1 MAEIT
6 LNAAV
11 RANLLTLNSTQS
23 LIDKT
28 QNRLSTGLRVS
39 SPIDDS
45 KAFFEAKSLSDRAS
59 DFGEKKDGIDQ
70 AISSV
75 KTALQAVDAV
85 DSLVSQLKGLAISA
99 KSASGTELAS
109 VVSQFNEL
117 RTQINNLAGDASFQ
131 GLNLVNN
138 TTTVLTVEFGVAT
151 TSTLDITAVNLQSG
165 TAGLSISVAA
175 ASNTTAT
182 GDLDFSATSD
192 VDTIIAELDTAIT
205 TLRGNA
211 SALGSNV
218 ALLQTRLDFTNG
230 YVNNLTEGAGKLT
243 LADINEEGAN
253 LVSLQTRQQLGISA
267 LAFAGQSEQSVLSL
281 FR

>member
-1 MAEIT
+1 M
-6 LNAAV
+6 
-11 RANLLTLNSTQS
+11 
-23 LIDKT
+23 
-28 QNRLSTGLRVS
+28 S

-75 KTALQAVDAV
+75 KTALEAVDAV

-99 KSASGTELAS
+99 KSASGTELTS
-109 VVSQFNEL
+109 VVSQYNQL
-117 RTQINNLAGDASFQ
+117 RTQIDNLAGDASYQ

-138 TTTVLTVEFGVAT
+138 TTSTLTVEFGVSS
-151 TSTLDITAVNLQSG
+151 TSTLAINAVNLQTG
-165 TAGLSISVAA
+165 TGALDITLAAG
-175 ASNTTAT
+175 
-182 GDLDFSATSD
+182 SATTTGELNFANTSEID
-192 VDTIIAELDTAIT
+192 AAIVELDTAIT

-211 SALGSNV
+211 SSLGSNV
-218 ALLQTRLDFTNG
+218 ALLQTRLDFTNS
-230 YVNNLTEGAGKLT
+230 YVNNLEEGAGKLT

>member
-1 MAEIT
+1 MADIT

-59 DFGEKKDGIDQ
+59 DFSEKKDGIDQ

-75 KTALQAVDAV
+75 KTALEAVDAV

-99 KSASGTELAS
+99 KSASGTELTS
-109 VVSQFNEL
+109 IVTQYNTL
-117 RTQINNLAGDASFQ
+117 RTQIDNLAGDASFQ

-138 TTTVLTVEFGVAT
+138 TTSTLTVEFGTAS
-151 TSTLDITAVNLQSG
+151 TSTLAIGAVNLQTGS
-165 TAGLSISVAA
+165 TGLNISLAA
-175 ASNTTAT
+175 ASATTAT
-182 GDLDFSATSD
+182 GDLDFSQTSL
-192 VDTIIAELDTAIT
+192 VDSAIAELDTAIT

-211 SALGSNV
+211 SSLGSNV
-218 ALLQTRLDFTNG
+218 ALLQTRLDFTNA
-230 YVNNLTEGAGKLT
+230 YVNNLEEGAGKLT

-267 LAFAGQSEQSVLSL
+267 LAFAGQS
-281 FR
+281 

>member
-11 RANLLTLNSTQS
+11 RANLLTLGRTQS

-45 KAFFEAKSLSDRAS
+45 KAFFEAKSLGDRAS
-59 DFGEKKDGIDQ
+59 DFAQNKDGIDQ
-70 AISSV
+70 GISSV
-75 KTALQAVDAV
+75 KTALEAVGAVDT
-85 DSLVSQLKGLAISA
+85 LIRQLKGLAISA
-99 KSASGTELAS
+99 KSATGSELTS
-109 VVSQFNEL
+109 IVSQYNSL
-117 RTQINNLAGDASFQ
+117 RTQIDNLAGDASYQ

-138 TTTVLTVEFGVAT
+138 TVTTQTISFGTVT
-151 TSTLDITAVNLQSG
+151 TSNLTISAVDLRTNTVG
-165 TAGLSISVAA
+165 GLGIIAAANFSVAA
-175 ASNTTAT
+175 N
-182 GDLDFSATSD
+182 
-192 VDTIIAELDTAIT
+192 VDAAISQLDTAIT

-211 SALGSNV
+211 AALGSNV
-218 ALLQTRLDFTNG
+218 ALLQVRLDFTKA
-230 YVNNLTEGAGKLT
+230 YVNNLEEGSAKLT
-243 LADINEEGAN
+243 LANINEEGAN

-281 FR
+281 FQ

>member
-1 MAEIT
+1 MADIT

-11 RANLLTLNSTQS
+11 RANLLTLGNTQT
-23 LIDKT
+23 LIDRT
-28 QNRLSTGLRVS
+28 QNRLSTGLKVA

-45 KAFFEAKSLSDRAS
+45 RAFFEAKTLSDRAT
-59 DFGEKKDGIDQ
+59 DFGQKKDGIDQ
-70 AISSV
+70 GISSV

-85 DSLVSQLKGLAISA
+85 DTLVSQLKGLAISA
-99 KSASGTELAS
+99 KSATGSELTS
-109 VVSQFNEL
+109 IVTQYNSL
-117 RTQINNLAGDASFQ
+117 RTQIDNLAGDAEYQ

-138 TTTVLTVEFGVAT
+138 TT
-151 TSTLDITAVNLQSG
+151 STLAVSFGTLTASTLSIAAVDLQTNTVGGLGITSAVN
-165 TAGLSISVAA
+165 
-175 ASNTTAT
+175 
-182 GDLDFSATSD
+182 FSASSV
-192 VDTIIAELDTAIT
+192 VDAAIAQLDTAVT

-211 SALGSNV
+211 SSLGSNV
-218 ALLQTRLDFTNG
+218 ALLQARLDFTKS
-230 YVNNLTEGAGKLT
+230 YVNELESGSAKLT

>member
-11 RANLLTLNSTQS
+11 RSNLLTLSNTQS

-59 DFGEKKDGIDQ
+59 DFSEKKDGIDQ
-70 AISSV
+70 GISSV
-75 KTALQAVDAV
+75 KTALEAVEAVDT
-85 DSLVSQLKGLAISA
+85 LVRQLKGLAISA
-99 KSASGTELAS
+99 KSASGTELTS
-109 VVSQFNEL
+109 IVSQYNSL
-117 RTQINNLAGDASFQ
+117 RTQIDNLAGDASYQ

-138 TTTVLTVEFGVAT
+138 TTSTLAVSFGTAT
-151 TSTLDITAVNLQSG
+151 TSTLSITAVDLRTNTVG
-165 TAGLSISVAA
+165 GLSVTSAA
-175 ASNTTAT
+175 N
-182 GDLDFSATSD
+182 FSATSL
-192 VDTIIAELDTAIT
+192 VDAAITQLDTAIT

-211 SALGSNV
+211 SSLGSNV
-218 ALLQTRLDFTNG
+218 ALLQARLDFTKS
-230 YVNNLTEGAGKLT
+230 YVNGLEEGAGKLT

>member
-11 RANLLTLNSTQS
+11 RSNLLTLSNTQS

-28 QNRLSTGLRVS
+28 QNRLSTGLRVA

-59 DFGEKKDGIDQ
+59 DFSEKKDGIDQ
-70 AISSV
+70 GISSV
-75 KTALQAVDAV
+75 KTALEAVEAVDT
-85 DSLVSQLKGLAISA
+85 LVRQLKGLAISA
-99 KSASGTELAS
+99 KSATGTELTS
-109 VVSQFNEL
+109 IVSQYNSL
-117 RTQINNLAGDASFQ
+117 RTQIDNLAGDASYQ

-138 TTTVLTVEFGVAT
+138 TTSTLAVSFGTAT
-151 TSTLDITAVNLQSG
+151 TSTLSIAAVNLQAGS
-165 TAGLSISVAA
+165 AGLAVTLAA
-175 ASNTTAT
+175 ASATTT
-182 GDLDFSATSD
+182 GEIDFSTASGADAAIT
-192 VDTIIAELDTAIT
+192 ELDTAIT

-211 SALGSNV
+211 SSLGSNV
-218 ALLQTRLDFTNG
+218 ALLQARLDFTKS
-230 YVNNLTEGAGKLT
+230 YVNGLEEGAGKLT

>member
-11 RANLLTLNSTQS
+11 RANLLTLGKTQS

-45 KAFFEAKSLSDRAS
+45 KAFFEAKSLADRAS
-59 DFGEKKDGIDQ
+59 DFAEKKDGIDQ
-70 AISSV
+70 GISSV
-75 KTALQAVDAV
+75 KTALEAVEAVDT
-85 DSLVSQLKGLAISA
+85 LVRQLKGLAISA
-99 KSASGTELAS
+99 KSATGSELTAI
-109 VVSQFNEL
+109 VSQYNSL
-117 RTQINNLAGDASFQ
+117 RTQINNLAGDASYQ

-138 TTTVLTVEFGVAT
+138 TTT
-151 TSTLDITAVNLQSG
+151 TLDVSFGTVSTSILSISAVNLQTGS
-165 TAGLSISVAA
+165 TGLAITSAA
-175 ASNTTAT
+175 N
-182 GDLDFSATSD
+182 FSATSV
-192 VDTIIAELDTAIT
+192 VDAAITQLNTAIT

-211 SALGSNV
+211 SSLGSNV
-218 ALLQTRLDFTNG
+218 ALLQVRLDFTG
-230 YVNNLTEGAGKLT
+230 AYVNDLEEGAGKLT
-243 LADINEEGAN
+243 LANINEEGAN

-281 FR
+281 FQ